1 MRWEMGAASSAYV
14 ASVFK
19 EELANLTLGARGRN
33 LDQQAKKL
41 TQHIFQV
48 EEAGKKI
55 AALG

>member
-1 MRWEMGAASSAYV
+1 MGAASSAYV